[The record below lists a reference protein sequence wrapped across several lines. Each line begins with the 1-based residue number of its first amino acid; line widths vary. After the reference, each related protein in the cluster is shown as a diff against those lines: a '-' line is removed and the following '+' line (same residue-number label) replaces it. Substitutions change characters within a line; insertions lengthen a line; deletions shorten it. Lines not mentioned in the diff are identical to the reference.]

1 MRKYI
6 KFILSVMLIFIFLVG
21 CSIKNEPFVIPVNY
35 TGEANVKVYTDKT
48 ENTYSVKIT
57 CKNGGYNFTIDEGS
71 SLWNISYEG
80 NVCVLNNDKFK
91 ESSVEIDNF
100 KIAETL
106 LSEFNL
112 NKFNTSVDPIP
123 EELIY
128 WDGTYKHVL
137 NFSKENLLPEKIFI
151 YKNDNLVK
159 AIQYNIINIE
169 KEQ

>member
-6 KFILSVMLIFIFLVG
+6 DLIAIAILFCSILIG
-21 CSIKNEPFVIPVNY
+21 CSIKNESFTIPVNY
-35 TGEANVKVYTDKT
+35 TSEATVKVYTDKT
-48 ENTYSVKIT
+48 ENTYNVKIT
-57 CKNGGYNFTIDEGS
+57 CKNGSYDFTIDEGY
-71 SLWNISYEG
+71 SLWNISYDG

-91 ESSVEIDNF
+91 ENSIEIHDF
-100 KIAETL
+100 KIAGLL

-112 NKFNTSVDPIP
+112 NKFNTSLDPIP

-137 NFSKENLLPEKIFI
+137 NFSKENLLPDKIFI

-159 AIQYNIINIE
+159 AIQYNKINIE
-169 KEQ
+169 KE